1 MSIFEEFE
9 TFVNTEGVGQV
20 QESEVPQFA
29 ISEDLE
35 VAPSME
41 VQAAEI
47 REVFLNMPELKCE
60 NWTELSID
68 EKVTAL
74 NKLEQQVAEIE
85 MRNPLL
91 VTAEDLGPTT
101 RGAFVGT
108 GLQMSENLLQDDSYD
123 GYRQTLKTFLHE
135 GRHAYQY
142 YNVYEKQVEGNTELA
157 ESWRINLKEL
167 KYDNGQRL
175 VFKERGFQEYLA
187 QPIEVD
193 ARVFSETVLKE
204 LGL

>member
-9 TFVNTEGVGQV
+9 TFFNAEGVGQV
-20 QESEVPQFA
+20 QVSEVPRFA
-29 ISEDLE
+29 IQEDFE

-47 REVFLNMPELKCE
+47 REVFFNMPELKYE
-60 NWTELSID
+60 NWMELDID
-68 EKVTAL
+68 EKVTVL

-85 MRNPLL
+85 LRDPL
-91 VTAEDLGPTT
+91 VVIAEDLGGMT
-101 RGAFVGT
+101 RGNFTGT
-108 GLQMSENLLQDDSYD
+108 ELHMSENLLRDDSYD
-123 GYRQTLKTFLHE
+123 GYRQSLKTFLHE

-142 YNVYEKQVEGNTELA
+142 YNVFEKKVEENAELV
-157 ESWRINLKEL
+157 ESWNINIKEL

-175 VFKERGFQEYLA
+175 IFKERGFYEYLS